1 MSFSKRLK
9 AARYAAMWHLLG
21 STVVSLLLAVL
32 VFGVWY
38 PYPYRDLAG
47 GLVLFGL
54 VAGVDLVCGPLL
66 TLVLFNPEKRRI
78 SLLCDLGLVVFIQL
92 AALGYG
98 LWSVSVARPVHVVF
112 EVDRFRLITASEID
126 TADLREAPENLRQL
140 PWFGPTLISVR
151 KPRDSDELLRSLDLS
166 LAGQEP
172 SLRPSWWQD
181 YSAGLPQVLQRAQP
195 LAALVR
201 ARPEKKALL
210 EDVMRKSAL
219 SESDL
224 LWLPLTS
231 ARTMNWVVFLD
242 RKNGHPQGYA
252 PIDGF
257 L

>member
-1 MSFSKRLK
+1 MSFSNRLK

-54 VAGVDLVCGPLL
+54 VVGVDLVCGPLL
-66 TLVLFNPEKRRI
+66 TLVLFNPEKRHI
-78 SLLCDLGLVVFIQL
+78 ALLCDLGLVVSIQL

-112 EVDRFRLITASEID
+112 EVDRFRLITASEIN
-126 TADLREAPENLRQL
+126 AVDLREAPESLRKL
-140 PWFGPTLISVR
+140 PLFGPTLISVR
-151 KPRDSDELLRSLDLS
+151 NPRNGDEFLKSLDLS

-172 SLRPSWWQD
+172 SLRPGWWQD
-181 YSAGLPQVLQRAQP
+181 YAAGLPQVLQRAQP
-195 LAALVR
+195 LATLVR
-201 ARPEKKALL
+201 AYPEKKALF
-210 EDVMRKSAL
+210 EDVMRKSSL

-231 ARTMNWVVFLD
+231 ARTMNWVVFLN
-242 RKNGHPQGYA
+242 RKNGNPQGYA